1 MTNADDAV
9 RERREYSGTAVLGL
23 IALGIGILL
32 YGFPI
37 IAILLGLMSVVL
49 GLRSRAQ
56 LKADA
61 ELRGVAASVFAFFG
75 GLLLVVLHA
84 APFVIGLGISY
95 IGRAV

>member
-9 RERREYSGTAVLGL
+9 RVRRQCSGAAVLGV
-23 IALGIGILL
+23 IALGIGRLL

-37 IAILLGLMSVVL
+37 IALLLGSLSVVL

-61 ELRGVAASVFAFFG
+61 DLRGVAASVLAFFG
-75 GLLLVVLHA
+75 GLLLVVFHA
-84 APFVIGLGISY
+84 APFVIGLGLAS
-95 IGRAV
+95 IGPLV